1 MGLIRTAECER
12 IDEEMRAL
20 FPEFVGGETRKDE
33 YSEDFVVR
41 LEVAVGAESDL
52 EVWAAEQLGVM
63 FRAVY
68 GKGLVVVRGSN
79 AG

>member
-12 IDEEMRAL
+12 IDEEMRRL

-41 LEVAVGAESDL
+41 LEVVEEMHSIRVTIDEYRDGDWVENLRLALSAMKEAE
-52 EVWAAEQLGVM
+52 A
-63 FRAVY
+63 
-68 GKGLVVVRGSN
+68 
-79 AG
+79 

>member
-41 LEVAVGAESDL
+41 LEVAEEMHSIRVTIDEYRDGDWVENLRMAL
-52 EVWAAEQLGVM
+52 AAMAQPEQ
-63 FRAVY
+63 
-68 GKGLVVVRGSN
+68 
-79 AG
+79 